1 MKHMLILAA
10 LLVGSNLWAAASSA
24 WTDDAGVTWHYSRDY
39 SASAPSYSA
48 MLLPAAEGLP
58 CTDHAEGDITLP
70 AKVGK
75 TDRVWTVGEHALK
88 DCTGLTSVTIP
99 ESVGVIGN
107 EAFLNCSG
115 LRRVSFPDP
124 LPSIG
129 TRAFWGCTSL
139 PSDGTFRYSDETKT
153 LLLAP
158 VAEDGLAGE
167 VVIPEGVQTI
177 AGCVFYNLGLVTS
190 VTFPEGL
197 RRIGESA
204 FE

>member
-75 TDRVWTVGEHALK
+75 TYRVWTVGEHAFK
-88 DCTGLTSVTIP
+88 DCTG
-99 ESVGVIGN
+99 
-107 EAFLNCSG
+107 
-115 LRRVSFPDP
+115 
-124 LPSIG
+124 
-129 TRAFWGCTSL
+129 
-139 PSDGTFRYSDETKT
+139 
-153 LLLAP
+153 
-158 VAEDGLAGE
+158 
-167 VVIPEGVQTI
+167 
-177 AGCVFYNLGLVTS
+177 
-190 VTFPEGL
+190 
-197 RRIGESA
+197 
-204 FE
+204 